1 MRFRRVK
8 LIQDILIFF
17 KFDPEVNRLKT
28 GTLIFLIYETFYFCS
43 FKIKNINLLNYHLL
57 TVFGARRRSISAH
70 TIFSRVNC
78 FESIL
83 GHYLEEWVE
92 ELYHITTFS
101 WTASTVSLPKR
112 DIFQWGGIIDNSAY
126 CQVVSKTRCFFP

>member
-1 MRFRRVK
+1 VK

-28 GTLIFLIYETFYFCS
+28 GTLVFLIYETFYFCLS
-43 FKIKNINLLNYHLL
+43 KIRNINLLNCHLL
-57 TVFGARRRSISAH
+57 TVFGARRRSISAP

-101 WTASTVSLPKR
+101 WTANTVSLPKR
-112 DIFQWGGIIDNSAY
+112 DIFQWG
-126 CQVVSKTRCFFP
+126 V